1 HASAVMNL
9 MMGDTIANAATDV
22 EISTYKYP
30 IGVIGAITPF
40 NFPMMVPFWRFPMAL
55 ATGNTMII
63 KPSERTP
70 LLMEKIVEL
79 TEEAGFPKGILNVVY
94 GAHDVVNGILQNP
107 IIKGVS
113 FVGSEPVGRYVYQEG
128 TKHMK
133 RVQALTGAKNHTI
146 VLNDADLDDAMPKI
160 MGGAFG

>member
-1 HASAVMNL
+1 KQPMCVVGSM
-9 MMGDTIANAATDV
+9 
-22 EISTYKYP
+22 
-30 IGVIGAITPF
+30 TPF
-40 NFPMMVPFWRFPMAL
+40 NFPMMMPFFMFPMAL
-55 ATGNTMII
+55 AAGNTVIL
-63 KPSERTP
+63 KPSEKTP
-70 LLMEKIVEL
+70 LLMEKVVNVV
-79 TEEAGFPKGILNVVY
+79 EEALSPKGVFNVVY
-94 GAHDVVNGILQNP
+94 GAHDIVNGILQNP
-107 IIKGVS
+107 IIKAVS